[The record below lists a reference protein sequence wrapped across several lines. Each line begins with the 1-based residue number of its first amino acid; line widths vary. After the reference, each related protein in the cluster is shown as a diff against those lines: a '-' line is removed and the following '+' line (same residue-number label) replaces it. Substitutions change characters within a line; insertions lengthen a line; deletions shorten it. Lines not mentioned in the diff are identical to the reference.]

1 MKIKKTI
8 KKVEVETVEYEHGD
22 VVLIN
27 NIPYVISINKKKLIA
42 HNLMTGKYLFREDF
56 DNADYIGHIDSMNVT
71 YPKNNPYD
79 ISEIPNR
86 III

>member
-27 NIPYVISINKKKLIA
+27 NIPYVISIYKKKLTA
-42 HNLMTGKYLFREDF
+42 YNLMNGTYLFREDF
-56 DNADYIGHIDSMNVT
+56 DKGDYIGHIDSMDVT
-71 YPKNNPYD
+71 FPKKNPYD
-79 ISEIPNR
+79 LMEVCNHIKI
-86 III
+86 